1 MHADP
6 HVCVCVCVIGNRAW
20 LVGRKRSHT
29 FTHIHTFVHL
39 IRSKRADCPLHQD
52 EDGQDQITKA
62 SLQSHSSSRKEK
74 TARTPKPTQG
84 WCVWCVCVCVC
95 VSVCGWVCVCV
106 WVGGCACVRVRL
118 RVRLRVRAMGRRIVS
133 FLGASVRKAKQTN
146 KQARLTRCV
155 FLCSPFPFVDRQ
167 IPRLQKNSQKPS
179 RAFHPQKLSAAHSLA
194 RMRRAGL
201 SAQCKN
207 ACWRTHRLSECVCVC
222 VCLFM
227 CVCLCEGDV
236 HPLTP

>member
-1 MHADP
+1 MGERDHT
-6 HVCVCVCVIGNRAW
+6 H
-20 LVGRKRSHT
+20 SHT
-29 FTHIHTFVHL
+29 FTHSFTSSGRNELIARYIKMKTGK
-39 IRSKRADCPLHQD
+39 IRSRKQVSSHIQVLARKKQR
-52 EDGQDQITKA
+52 E
-62 SLQSHSSSRKEK
+62 LQNQLKV
-74 TARTPKPTQG
+74 G
-84 WCVWCVCVCVC
+84 VYGVCVCVC